1 MNEKE
6 NNPINID
13 VEKTNKFLLH
23 KQIKKYKIYEAL
35 HRNLI

>member
-6 NNPINID
+6 NNPINI
-13 VEKTNKFLLH
+13 VLEKNNKLSLH

-35 HRNLI
+35 Y